1 MISPE
6 SEPRPAFTPGRRY
19 VLKAGAAGAAA
30 LLVAPAFAEAADSD
44 IVKANPKDYPL
55 QAFLQKTE
63 QHALADL
70 YNKVPE
76 ESDKITLDAPEI
88 AENGAVVPVN
98 VSTELPSVTGIALL
112 ALDNPYTLAC
122 AYKLPAG
129 TMSDISSRLKL
140 AKTTK
145 VIAII
150 ESNGKLYSTSK
161 LVKVTLGGCG

>member
-1 MISPE
+1 MSSSD
-6 SEPRPAFTPGRRY
+6 SECRPVAIAGRRAL
-19 VLKAGAAGAAA
+19 LKAGAAGAAA
-30 LLVAPAFAEAADSD
+30 LLVAPAIAEAAGSD
-44 IVKANPKDYPL
+44 IVKASAKDYPK

-63 QHALADL
+63 QRALTDL

-76 ESDKITLDAPEI
+76 ESGKITLNAPEI
-88 AENGAVVPVN
+88 AENGAVVPVS
-98 VSTELPSVTGIALL
+98 VSTELPNVTGMALL

-122 AYKLPAG
+122 VYKLPAG
-129 TMSDISSRLKL
+129 TMPDISSRLKL

-145 VIAII
+145 VVAVI